1 MTEIDSSLSLS
12 AIPWIALHVK
22 PCAWL
27 LLSHFLNCALASDAS
42 VVGKRDALA
51 LTIPLHTHTHTH
63 THVYISSHSD
73 ICKNGT
79 RCWKKKSRNQGY
91 PERRSN
97 RSYGG
102 TSGKKKPNYQGRR
115 HERLERHDFGPWL
128 RKIPCR
134 RKLHPTP
141 VILPEES
148 HGQTSLWATV
158 HGVANSQT
166 QLKWLSTQRIRYVNK

>member
-1 MTEIDSSLSLS
+1 MAQDAEKKNQEIKDIQKDDQTE
-12 AIPWIALHVK
+12 AMVAP
-22 PCAWL
+22 
-27 LLSHFLNCALASDAS
+27 
-42 VVGKRDALA
+42 VV
-51 LTIPLHTHTHTH
+51 
-63 THVYISSHSD
+63 
-73 ICKNGT
+73 
-79 RCWKKKSRNQGY
+79 
-91 PERRSN
+91 
-97 RSYGG
+97 
-102 TSGKKKPNYQGRR
+102 KKKPNYQGRR

-166 QLKWLSTQRIRYVNK
+166 QLK

>member
-12 AIPWIALHVK
+12 AIPWIALYVK

-42 VVGKRDALA
+42 VVGKRDALT

-63 THVYISSHSD
+63 TYISPAIQTYAKMAQD
-73 ICKNGT
+73 AE
-79 RCWKKKSRNQGY
+79 KKKSRNQGY

-166 QLKWLSTQRIRYVNK
+166 QLKWLSNRG